1 MTSTQLQPGTVIH
14 GTHNDYRIE
23 RVLGQGSFGITYVAN
38 VRLKGRLGAIE
49 STATVAIKEFFL
61 RDVSSRNG
69 LRVFSVSDS
78 TLCSDYRRD
87 FLREAQN
94 LSRLDN
100 DHIVKVLETIEE
112 NDTVYYVMEYLSG
125 GNLDQHIL
133 SHGKLSCREA
143 LDIAIQI
150 GEALKCMHAQHML
163 HLDLKPLNVMRG
175 EDGHIVLIDFGL
187 SKCFGAD
194 GQPESSTRIGQ
205 GTTGYAPIEQHSFNK
220 ADGFMPTLDIYAL
233 GATLFKMLTG
243 SVPPEASVVLNE
255 GLPVDE
261 LSSAGVPPAIIALVE
276 RAMQPLRRMR
286 HQTVGEFVDEAQ
298 RLLASA
304 PLSVG
309 GPAASKPFA
318 DPVSSC
324 RPYGEQLFS
333 GQPFGGSPSAD
344 VSTPV
349 GEATRRSDGWS
360 DIPKSF
366 FAVRETIFP
375 NDETTDREGAV
386 KEDRPAKIE
395 VRWERNLD
403 EATKQKLRS
412 FLSGMKRRRVWNNHP
427 YDDDGDKVEVFTL
440 GDNSLAKAM
449 SIINNRATDG
459 YFPRLNLQTALR
471 AVLLLEQ
478 MTGLSFRLA
487 SENEVVFDRYDP
499 ERKDHYLCFD
509 GFKDGF
515 YLIHKDDLYAPRMEG
530 MEYITKINAYTHLF
544 FDSYGMQIVCD
555 GASPMCDGASFN
567 LRATQMMHE
576 EMQPIGNSFYR
587 VRSGNQWNISSYFSP
602 VMPLL
607 PQWHDNI
614 SDFSVHTLPGPAF
627 GLSYVGVKA
636 TDLSGYTYYYKW
648 IGSNFELIAK
658 YDKKEREEREQFT

>member
-49 STATVAIKEFFL
+49 SAAMVAIKEFFL

-205 GTTGYAPIEQHSFNK
+205 GTTGYAPIEQHSFKK

-261 LSSAGVPPAIIALVE
+261 LSSAGVPPAVIALVE

-304 PLSVG
+304 PSSVG
-309 GPAASKPFA
+309 RLA
-318 DPVSSC
+318 
-324 RPYGEQLFS
+324 
-333 GQPFGGSPSAD
+333 SPSAD
-344 VSTPV
+344 VPTPV

-360 DIPKSF
+360 DIPKSV
-366 FAVRETIFP
+366 FAVRETIIP

-386 KEDRPAKIE
+386 KENRPAKRE

-403 EATKQKLRS
+403 ENTKQKLRS
-412 FLSGMKRRRVWNNHP
+412 FLSGMRRRRVWNNHP

-449 SIINNRATDG
+449 DIINNRATDG
-459 YFPRLNLQTALR
+459 YFPRLNLQTTLR

-487 SENEVVFDRYDP
+487 SENEVVIDHYYS
-499 ERKDHYLCFD
+499 ERKDLYLCFD

-515 YLIHKDDLYAPRMEG
+515 YLIHEDDVFGPRMEG
-530 MEYITKINAYTHLF
+530 MEYITKIYARTHLF
-544 FDSYGMQIVCD
+544 SDDYGMQIVCD
-555 GASPMCDGASFN
+555 GASPMVNGAMFN
-567 LRATQMMHE
+567 LRATQMTYE

>member
-49 STATVAIKEFFL
+49 STAMVAIKEFFL

-205 GTTGYAPIEQHSFNK
+205 GTTGYAPIEQHSFKK

-255 GLPVDE
+255 GLPVDK
-261 LSSAGVPPAIIALVE
+261 LSSAGVPPAVIALVE

-304 PLSVG
+304 PSSVG
-309 GPAASKPFA
+309 RPA
-318 DPVSSC
+318 
-324 RPYGEQLFS
+324 
-333 GQPFGGSPSAD
+333 SPSAD
-344 VSTPV
+344 VPTPV
-349 GEATRRSDGWS
+349 GEAIRRSDGWS
-360 DIPKSF
+360 DIPKSV

-395 VRWERNLD
+395 VRWERNLGED
-403 EATKQKLRS
+403 TKQKLRS

-440 GDNSLAKAM
+440 GDNSLAEAM
-449 SIINNRATDG
+449 DIINNRATDG
-459 YFPRLNLQTALR
+459 YFPRLGLHTALR

-487 SENEVVFDRYDP
+487 SESELVFDRYDP
-499 ERKDHYLCFD
+499 DRKDLYLCFD

-515 YLIHKDDLYAPRMEG
+515 YLIHEEQVTGVRFEG

>member
-38 VRLKGRLGAIE
+38 VRLNGRLGAIE
-49 STATVAIKEFFL
+49 SAAMVAIKEFFL

-150 GEALKCMHAQHML
+150 GDALKCMHAQHML

-205 GTTGYAPIEQHSFNK
+205 GTTGYAPIEQHSFKK

-261 LSSAGVPPAIIALVE
+261 LSSAGVPPAVIALVE

-286 HQTVGEFVDEAQ
+286 HQTVSEFVDEAQ

-304 PLSVG
+304 PSSVG
-309 GPAASKPFA
+309 RPA
-318 DPVSSC
+318 
-324 RPYGEQLFS
+324 
-333 GQPFGGSPSAD
+333 SPSAD
-344 VSTPV
+344 VPTPV

-360 DIPKSF
+360 DIPKSV
-366 FAVRETIFP
+366 FAVRETIIP

-403 EATKQKLRS
+403 ENTKQKLRT
-412 FLSGMKRRRVWNNHP
+412 FLSGMRRRRVWNNHP

-440 GDNSLAKAM
+440 GDNSLAEAM
-449 SIINNRATDG
+449 DIINNRATDG
-459 YFPRLNLQTALR
+459 YFPRLGLHTALR

-487 SENEVVFDRYDP
+487 SESELVIDRYDP
-499 ERKDHYLCFD
+499 DRKDHYLCFD

>member
-49 STATVAIKEFFL
+49 STAMVAIKEFFL

-87 FLREAQN
+87 FMREAQN

-286 HQTVGEFVDEAQ
+286 HQTVDEFIDETQ

-304 PLSVG
+304 PSSVG
-309 GPAASKPFA
+309 GPAA
-318 DPVSSC
+318 
-324 RPYGEQLFS
+324 
-333 GQPFGGSPSAD
+333 PSAD
-344 VSTPV
+344 VPTPV

-360 DIPKSF
+360 DSPKSV
-366 FAVRETIFP
+366 FAVRETIIP

-395 VRWERNLD
+395 VRWERNLGED
-403 EATKQKLRS
+403 TKQKLRS

-440 GDNSLAKAM
+440 GDNSLAQAM
-449 SIINNRATDG
+449 NIINNRATDG
-459 YFPRLNLQTALR
+459 YFPRLGLHTALH

>member
-49 STATVAIKEFFL
+49 SAAMVAIKEFFL

-205 GTTGYAPIEQHSFNK
+205 GTTGYAPIEQHSFKK

-243 SVPPEASVVLNE
+243 CVPPEASVVLNE

-286 HQTVGEFVDEAQ
+286 HQTVDEFIDEAQ

-304 PLSVG
+304 PSSVG
-309 GPAASKPFA
+309 GPAA
-318 DPVSSC
+318 
-324 RPYGEQLFS
+324 
-333 GQPFGGSPSAD
+333 PSAD
-344 VSTPV
+344 VPTPV

-360 DIPKSF
+360 DSPKSV
-366 FAVRETIFP
+366 FAVRETIIP

-395 VRWERNLD
+395 VRWERNLGED
-403 EATKQKLRS
+403 TKQKLRS

-487 SENEVVFDRYDP
+487 SENEVVFDHYYS
-499 ERKDHYLCFD
+499 ERKDLYLCFD

-515 YLIHKDDLYAPRMEG
+515 YLIHEEQVTGVRFEG
-530 MEYITKINAYTHLF
+530 MEYMTKINARTNLF
-544 FDSYGMQIVCD
+544 SDDYGMQIVCD

-567 LRATQMMHE
+567 LRATQMVHE

-607 PQWHDNI
+607 LQWHDNI
-614 SDFSVHTLPGPAF
+614 SDLSVHTVPGPAF
-627 GLSYVGVKA
+627 GLPYVGVKA

-648 IGSNFELIAK
+648 TGSNFELIAK

>member
-49 STATVAIKEFFL
+49 STAMVAIKEFFL

-205 GTTGYAPIEQHSFNK
+205 GTTGYAPIEQHSFKK

-243 SVPPEASVVLNE
+243 CVPPEASVVLNE

-286 HQTVGEFVDEAQ
+286 HQTVGEFIDEAQ
-298 RLLASA
+298 RLMASA
-304 PLSVG
+304 PSSVG
-309 GPAASKPFA
+309 GPAA
-318 DPVSSC
+318 
-324 RPYGEQLFS
+324 L
-333 GQPFGGSPSAD
+333 SAD
-344 VSTPV
+344 VPTPI

-395 VRWERNLD
+395 VRWERNLGED
-403 EATKQKLRS
+403 TKQKLRT
-412 FLSGMKRRRVWNNHP
+412 FLSGMRRKRVWNNHP

-449 SIINNRATDG
+449 DIINNRATDG

-487 SENEVVFDRYDP
+487 AENEVVFDRYDP

-515 YLIHKDDLYAPRMEG
+515 YLIHEDDVFGPRMEG
-530 MEYITKINAYTHLF
+530 MEYITKIYARTHLF
-544 FDSYGMQIVCD
+544 SDDYGMQIVCD

-567 LRATQMMHE
+567 LRATQMVHE

-614 SDFSVHTLPGPAF
+614 SDLSVHTVPGPAF
-627 GLSYVGVKA
+627 GLSYVGVVA

-648 IGSNFELIAK
+648 TGSRFELIAK
-658 YDKKEREEREQFT
+658 FDKKEREEREQLT

>member
-49 STATVAIKEFFL
+49 SAPMVAIKEFFL

-205 GTTGYAPIEQHSFNK
+205 GTTGYAPIEQHSFKK

-261 LSSAGVPPAIIALVE
+261 LSSAGVPPAVIALVE

-304 PLSVG
+304 PSSVG
-309 GPAASKPFA
+309 RPA
-318 DPVSSC
+318 
-324 RPYGEQLFS
+324 
-333 GQPFGGSPSAD
+333 SPSAD
-344 VSTPV
+344 VPTPV
-349 GEATRRSDGWS
+349 GEAIRRSDGWS
-360 DIPKSF
+360 DSPKSA
-366 FAVRETIFP
+366 FAVRESIFTK
-375 NDETTDREGAV
+375 DEATYREGAYRGTP
-386 KEDRPAKIE
+386 EMIE
-395 VRWERNLD
+395 VFWKRMLGED
-403 EATKQKLRS
+403 TKQKLRS
-412 FLSGMKRRRVWNNHP
+412 LLSGMRRVRVWNNNP
-427 YDDDGDKVEVFTL
+427 YDEDNGDKVEVFTL
-440 GDNSLAKAM
+440 GDDSLAKVM
-449 SIINNRATDG
+449 DIINNRATDG

-471 AVLLLEQ
+471 AVLLLEE
-478 MTGLSFRLA
+478 MTGHSFRLA
-487 SENEVVFDRYDP
+487 SESEIVFERYNP
-499 ERKDHYLCFD
+499 ERKDRYLCFD

-515 YLIHKDDLYAPRMEG
+515 YLINKDNLSAPM
-530 MEYITKINAYTHLF
+530 MQNHEYITKLDARTDLF
-544 FDSYGMQIVCD
+544 SDSYGMQIVCD
-555 GASPMCDGASFN
+555 GASPMCNGASFN
-567 LRATQMMHE
+567 LRATQMVHE

-614 SDFSVHTLPGPAF
+614 SNFSVRTVPGPAF
-627 GLSYVGVKA
+627 GLPYVGVVA

-648 IGSNFELIAK
+648 TGSNFELIAK
-658 YDKKEREEREQFT
+658 YDKKEREEREQLT

>member
-49 STATVAIKEFFL
+49 SAAMVAIKEFFL

-69 LRVFSVSDS
+69 LRVFSVSDR

-133 SHGKLSCREA
+133 SHGRLSCREA

-205 GTTGYAPIEQHSFNK
+205 GTTGYAPIEQHSFKK

-261 LSSAGVPPAIIALVE
+261 LSSAGVPPAIMALVE

-304 PLSVG
+304 PSSVG
-309 GPAASKPFA
+309 RPA
-318 DPVSSC
+318 
-324 RPYGEQLFS
+324 
-333 GQPFGGSPSAD
+333 SPSAD
-344 VSTPV
+344 VPTPV
-349 GEATRRSDGWS
+349 GEAIRRSDGWS
-360 DIPKSF
+360 DSPKSV
-366 FAVRETIFP
+366 FAVRETIIP

-403 EATKQKLRS
+403 ENTKQKLRS
-412 FLSGMKRRRVWNNHP
+412 FLSGMRRRRVWNNHP

-440 GDNSLAKAM
+440 GDNSLAQAM
-449 SIINNRATDG
+449 NIINNRATDG
-459 YFPRLNLQTALR
+459 YFPRLGLHTALR

-487 SENEVVFDRYDP
+487 SESELVIDRYDP
-499 ERKDHYLCFD
+499 DRKDLYLCFD

-515 YLIHKDDLYAPRMEG
+515 YLIHEEQVTGVRFEG

-658 YDKKEREEREQFT
+658 YDKKEREEREQYT

>member
-49 STATVAIKEFFL
+49 SAAMVAIKEFFL

-205 GTTGYAPIEQHSFNK
+205 GTTGYAPIEQHSFKK

-298 RLLASA
+298 CLLASA
-304 PLSVG
+304 PSSVG
-309 GPAASKPFA
+309 RPA
-318 DPVSSC
+318 
-324 RPYGEQLFS
+324 
-333 GQPFGGSPSAD
+333 SPSAD
-344 VSTPV
+344 VPTPV

-360 DIPKSF
+360 DIPKSVF
-366 FAVRETIFP
+366 TVRETIIP

-386 KEDRPAKIE
+386 KEERPAKIE
-395 VRWERNLD
+395 VRWERNLGED
-403 EATKQKLRS
+403 TKQKLRS

-440 GDNSLAKAM
+440 GDNSLAQAM
-449 SIINNRATDG
+449 NIINNRATDG
-459 YFPRLNLQTALR
+459 YFPRLGLHTALR

-487 SENEVVFDRYDP
+487 SESEIVFERYNPECKDR
-499 ERKDHYLCFD
+499 YLCFD

-515 YLIHKDDLYAPRMEG
+515 YLINKDNLSAPM
-530 MEYITKINAYTHLF
+530 MQNHEYITKLDARTDLF
-544 FDSYGMQIVCD
+544 SDSYGMQIVCD
-555 GASPMCDGASFN
+555 GASPMCNGASFN
-567 LRATQMMHE
+567 LRATQMVHE

-614 SDFSVHTLPGPAF
+614 SNFSVRTVPGPAF
-627 GLSYVGVKA
+627 GLPYVGVVA

-648 IGSNFELIAK
+648 TGSNFELIAK
-658 YDKKEREEREQFT
+658 YDKKEREEREQLT

>member
-205 GTTGYAPIEQHSFNK
+205 GTTGYAPIEQHSFKK

-243 SVPPEASVVLNE
+243 CVPPEASVVLNE

-261 LSSAGVPPAIIALVE
+261 LSSAGVPPAVIALVE

-309 GPAASKPFA
+309 GPAA
-318 DPVSSC
+318 
-324 RPYGEQLFS
+324 
-333 GQPFGGSPSAD
+333 PSAD
-344 VSTPV
+344 VPTPV

-395 VRWERNLD
+395 VRWERNLGED
-403 EATKQKLRS
+403 TKQKLRS

-449 SIINNRATDG
+449 DIINNRATDG

-515 YLIHKDDLYAPRMEG
+515 YLIHKDNLYAPRMEG
-530 MEYITKINAYTHLF
+530 MEYITKIYARTHLF
-544 FDSYGMQIVCD
+544 SDDYGMQIVCD
-555 GASPMCDGASFN
+555 GASPMCDGAMFN
-567 LRATQMMHE
+567 LRATQMTYE
-576 EMQPIGNSFYR
+576 EMQPIGNSFYK
-587 VRSGNQWNISSYFSP
+587 VRNGNQWNISSYFSP

-614 SDFSVHTLPGPAF
+614 SEFSVHTLPGPAF
-627 GLSYVGVKA
+627 GFSYVGVVA

-648 IGSNFELIAK
+648 TGSNFELIAK
-658 YDKKEREEREQFT
+658 YDKKEREEREQYT

>member
-49 STATVAIKEFFL
+49 STAMVAIKEFFL

-205 GTTGYAPIEQHSFNK
+205 GTTGYAPIEQHSFKK

-243 SVPPEASVVLNE
+243 CVPPEASVVLNE

-304 PLSVG
+304 PSSVG
-309 GPAASKPFA
+309 GPAA
-318 DPVSSC
+318 
-324 RPYGEQLFS
+324 
-333 GQPFGGSPSAD
+333 PSAD
-344 VSTPV
+344 VPTPV
-349 GEATRRSDGWS
+349 GDATRRSDGWS
-360 DIPKSF
+360 DNPKSF
-366 FAVRETIFP
+366 FAVRETIIP

-386 KEDRPAKIE
+386 KENHPAKIE
-395 VRWERNLD
+395 VRWKQNLD
-403 EATKQKLRS
+403 EATKQKLRT
-412 FLSGMKRRRVWNNHP
+412 FLSGMRRRRVWNNHP

-440 GDNSLAKAM
+440 GDNSLAEAM
-449 SIINNRATDG
+449 DIINNRATDG
-459 YFPRLNLQTALR
+459 YFPRLGLHTALR

-487 SENEVVFDRYDP
+487 SESELVFDRYDP
-499 ERKDHYLCFD
+499 DRKDLYLCFD

-515 YLIHKDDLYAPRMEG
+515 YLIHEEQVTGVRFEG

>member
-1 MTSTQLQPGTVIH
+1 MTSTQLQLGTVIH

-49 STATVAIKEFFL
+49 SAAMVAIKEFFL

-205 GTTGYAPIEQHSFNK
+205 GTTGYAPIEQHSFKK

-304 PLSVG
+304 PSSVG
-309 GPAASKPFA
+309 RPA
-318 DPVSSC
+318 
-324 RPYGEQLFS
+324 
-333 GQPFGGSPSAD
+333 SPSAD
-344 VSTPV
+344 VPTPV
-349 GEATRRSDGWS
+349 GEAIRRSDGWS
-360 DIPKSF
+360 DIPKSV
-366 FAVRETIFP
+366 FAVRETIIP

-395 VRWERNLD
+395 VRWERNLGED
-403 EATKQKLRS
+403 TKQKLRS

-440 GDNSLAKAM
+440 GDNSLAQAM
-449 SIINNRATDG
+449 NIINNRATDG
-459 YFPRLNLQTALR
+459 YFPRLGLHTALR

-658 YDKKEREEREQFT
+658 YDKKEREEREQYT

>member
-1 MTSTQLQPGTVIH
+1 MTSTQLQAGTVIH

-38 VRLKGRLGAIE
+38 VRLNGRLGAIE
-49 STATVAIKEFFL
+49 SAAKVAIKEFFL

-94 LSRLDN
+94 LSRLN
-100 DHIVKVLETIEE
+100 NKHIVKVLETIEE

-205 GTTGYAPIEQHSFNK
+205 GTTGYAPIEQHSFKK

-261 LSSAGVPPAIIALVE
+261 LSSVGVPPAVIALVE

-286 HQTVGEFVDEAQ
+286 HQTVDEFVDEAQ

-304 PLSVG
+304 PSSV
-309 GPAASKPFA
+309 
-318 DPVSSC
+318 
-324 RPYGEQLFS
+324 E
-333 GQPFGGSPSAD
+333 PFGGSPSSD
-344 VSTPV
+344 TPTPI
-349 GEATRRSDGWS
+349 GEAPRRSNGWS
-360 DIPKSF
+360 NIPKGVSV
-366 FAVRETIFP
+366 VRESFIP

-386 KEDRPAKIE
+386 KEYRPAKIE
-395 VRWERNLD
+395 VRWERMLD
-403 EATKQKLRS
+403 EDTKQKLRT
-412 FLSGMKRRRVWNNHP
+412 FLSGMRRRRVWNNHP
-427 YDDDGDKVEVFTL
+427 HDDGDKVEVFTL

-449 SIINNRATDG
+449 NIINNRATDG

-487 SENEVVFDRYDP
+487 SENELVIDRYDP
-499 ERKDHYLCFD
+499 DRKDLYLCFD

-515 YLIHKDDLYAPRMEG
+515 YLIHEEQVTGVRIEG
-530 MEYITKINAYTHLF
+530 LEYMTKLNAYTDLF
-544 FDSYGMQIVCD
+544 SDSYGMQIVCD

-567 LRATQMMHE
+567 LRATQMTHE

-602 VMPLL
+602 VIPLL

-614 SDFSVHTLPGPAF
+614 SNLSVHTVPGPAF
-627 GLSYVGVKA
+627 GLPYVGVVA

-648 IGSNFELIAK
+648 TGSNFELIAK

>member
-49 STATVAIKEFFL
+49 SAAMVAIKEFFL

-205 GTTGYAPIEQHSFNK
+205 GTTGYAPIEQHSFKK

-261 LSSAGVPPAIIALVE
+261 LSSAGVPPAVIALVE

-304 PLSVG
+304 PSSVG
-309 GPAASKPFA
+309 GPAA
-318 DPVSSC
+318 
-324 RPYGEQLFS
+324 
-333 GQPFGGSPSAD
+333 PSAD
-344 VSTPV
+344 APTPV

-366 FAVRETIFP
+366 FAVRETIFT
-375 NDETTDREGAV
+375 NDEATDREGAYR
-386 KEDRPAKIE
+386 DTPAKIE
-395 VRWERNLD
+395 VRWKQNLD
-403 EATKQKLRS
+403 EDTKQKLRS
-412 FLSGMKRRRVWNNHP
+412 LLSGMRRERVWNNHP
-427 YDDDGDKVEVFTL
+427 YDDDGDKVQVFTL

-459 YFPRLNLQTALR
+459 YFPLLNLQTALR

-530 MEYITKINAYTHLF
+530 MEYITKIYARTHLF
-544 FDSYGMQIVCD
+544 SDDYGMQIVCD

-567 LRATQMMHE
+567 LRATQLVHE

-614 SDFSVHTLPGPAF
+614 SNFSVHTLPGPAF
-627 GLSYVGVKA
+627 GFSYVGVVA

-658 YDKKEREEREQFT
+658 YDKKEREEREQYT

>member
-1 MTSTQLQPGTVIH
+1 MTSTQLQLGTVIH

-49 STATVAIKEFFL
+49 STAMVAIKEFFL

-78 TLCSDYRRD
+78 ALCSDYRRD

-205 GTTGYAPIEQHSFNK
+205 GTTGYAPIEQHSFKK

-261 LSSAGVPPAIIALVE
+261 LSSAGVPPAVIALVE

-304 PLSVG
+304 PSSVG
-309 GPAASKPFA
+309 RPA
-318 DPVSSC
+318 
-324 RPYGEQLFS
+324 
-333 GQPFGGSPSAD
+333 SPSAD
-344 VSTPV
+344 VPTPV
-349 GEATRRSDGWS
+349 GEAIRRSDGWS
-360 DIPKSF
+360 DIPKSV

-395 VRWERNLD
+395 VRWERNLGED
-403 EATKQKLRS
+403 TKQKLRS

-440 GDNSLAKAM
+440 GDNSLAEAM
-449 SIINNRATDG
+449 DIINNRATDG
-459 YFPRLNLQTALR
+459 YFPRLGLHTALR

-487 SENEVVFDRYDP
+487 SESELVFDRYDP
-499 ERKDHYLCFD
+499 DRKDLYLCFD

-515 YLIHKDDLYAPRMEG
+515 YLIHEEQVTGVRFEG

>member
-49 STATVAIKEFFL
+49 SAAMVAIKEFFL
-61 RDVSSRNG
+61 RDVSCRNG

-243 SVPPEASVVLNE
+243 SVPPEASVALNE

-286 HQTVGEFVDEAQ
+286 HQTVDEFIDETQ

-304 PLSVG
+304 PSSVG
-309 GPAASKPFA
+309 GPAA
-318 DPVSSC
+318 
-324 RPYGEQLFS
+324 
-333 GQPFGGSPSAD
+333 PSAD
-344 VSTPV
+344 VPTPV

-360 DIPKSF
+360 DSPKSV
-366 FAVRETIFP
+366 FAVRETIIP

-395 VRWERNLD
+395 VRWERNLGED
-403 EATKQKLRS
+403 TKQKLRS

-440 GDNSLAKAM
+440 GDNSLAQAM
-449 SIINNRATDG
+449 NIINNRATDG
-459 YFPRLNLQTALR
+459 YFPRLGLHTALR

-487 SENEVVFDRYDP
+487 SESELVIDRYDP
-499 ERKDHYLCFD
+499 DRKDLYLCFD

-515 YLIHKDDLYAPRMEG
+515 YLIHEEQVTGVRFEG

-658 YDKKEREEREQFT
+658 YDKKEREEREQYT

>member
-49 STATVAIKEFFL
+49 SAAMVAIKEFFL

-205 GTTGYAPIEQHSFNK
+205 GTTGYAPIEQHSFKK

-243 SVPPEASVVLNE
+243 CVPPEASVVLNE

-261 LSSAGVPPAIIALVE
+261 LSSAGVPPAVIALVE

-304 PLSVG
+304 PSSVG
-309 GPAASKPFA
+309 RPA
-318 DPVSSC
+318 
-324 RPYGEQLFS
+324 
-333 GQPFGGSPSAD
+333 SPSAD
-344 VSTPV
+344 VPTPV
-349 GEATRRSDGWS
+349 GEAIRRSDGWS
-360 DIPKSF
+360 DSPKSA
-366 FAVRETIFP
+366 FAVRESIFTK
-375 NDETTDREGAV
+375 DEATYREGAYRGTP
-386 KEDRPAKIE
+386 EMIE
-395 VRWERNLD
+395 VFWKRMLGED
-403 EATKQKLRS
+403 TKQKLRS
-412 FLSGMKRRRVWNNHP
+412 LLSGMRRVRVWNNNP
-427 YDDDGDKVEVFTL
+427 YDEDNGDKVEVFTL
-440 GDNSLAKAM
+440 GDDSLAKVM
-449 SIINNRATDG
+449 DIINNRATDG

-471 AVLLLEQ
+471 AVLLLEE
-478 MTGLSFRLA
+478 MTGHSFRLA
-487 SENEVVFDRYDP
+487 SESEIVFERYNP
-499 ERKDHYLCFD
+499 ERKDRYLCFD

-515 YLIHKDDLYAPRMEG
+515 YLINKDNLSAPM
-530 MEYITKINAYTHLF
+530 MQNHEYITKLDARTDLF
-544 FDSYGMQIVCD
+544 SDSYGMQIVCD
-555 GASPMCDGASFN
+555 GASPMCNGASFN

-658 YDKKEREEREQFT
+658 YDKKEREEREQYT

>member
-23 RVLGQGSFGITYVAN
+23 RILGQGSFGITYVAN

-49 STATVAIKEFFL
+49 STAMVAIKEFFL

-78 TLCSDYRRD
+78 ALCSDYRRD

-205 GTTGYAPIEQHSFNK
+205 GTTGYAPIEQHSFKK

-243 SVPPEASVVLNE
+243 CVPPEASVVLNE

-261 LSSAGVPPAIIALVE
+261 LSSAGVPPAVIALVE

-304 PLSVG
+304 PSSVG
-309 GPAASKPFA
+309 RPA
-318 DPVSSC
+318 
-324 RPYGEQLFS
+324 
-333 GQPFGGSPSAD
+333 SPSAD
-344 VSTPV
+344 VPTPV
-349 GEATRRSDGWS
+349 GEAIRRSDGWS
-360 DIPKSF
+360 DIPKSV

-395 VRWERNLD
+395 VRWERNLGED
-403 EATKQKLRS
+403 TKQKLRS

-487 SENEVVFDRYDP
+487 SESELVFDRYDP
-499 ERKDHYLCFD
+499 DRKDLYLCFD

-515 YLIHKDDLYAPRMEG
+515 YLIHEEQVTGVRFEG

>member
-49 STATVAIKEFFL
+49 SAAMVAIKEFFL

-100 DHIVKVLETIEE
+100 GHIVKVLETIEE

-133 SHGKLSCREA
+133 SHGRLSCREA
-143 LDIAIQI
+143 LDTAIQI
-150 GEALKCMHAQHML
+150 GEALRCMHAQHML

-205 GTTGYAPIEQHSFNK
+205 GTTGYAPIEQHSFKK

-255 GLPVDE
+255 GLPVEE
-261 LSSAGVPPAIIALVE
+261 LSSAGVPPAVIALVE

-286 HQTVGEFVDEAQ
+286 HQTVDEFVDEAQ

-304 PLSVG
+304 PSTVG

-318 DPVSSC
+318 DQVSSR
-324 RPYGEQLFS
+324 RPYGDNVSS
-333 GQPFGGSPSAD
+333 GQSYGGSPSAD
-344 VSTPV
+344 APMPA
-349 GEATRRSDGWS
+349 GEVTRRLDGWS
-360 DIPKSF
+360 DLPKSF
-366 FAVRETIFP
+366 FAVRESIFP
-375 NDETTDREGAV
+375 NDETTDREGAL
-386 KEDRPAKIE
+386 KEDHPAKIE
-395 VRWERNLD
+395 VFWERNLND
-403 EATKQKLRS
+403 DTKQKLRT
-412 FLSGMKRRRVWNNHP
+412 FLSGMRRRRVWNNHP

-440 GDNSLAKAM
+440 GDNSLAMAM
-449 SIINNRATDG
+449 NIINNRATDG

-487 SENEVVFDRYDP
+487 SENELVIDRYDP
-499 ERKDHYLCFD
+499 DRKDLYLCFD

-515 YLIHKDDLYAPRMEG
+515 YLIHKDDLFAPRMQG
-530 MEYITKINAYTHLF
+530 HEYMTKINAYTNLF
-544 FDSYGMQIVCD
+544 SDDYGMQIVCD

-648 IGSNFELIAK
+648 TGSNFELIAK

>member
-49 STATVAIKEFFL
+49 STAMVAIKEFFL

-205 GTTGYAPIEQHSFNK
+205 GTTGYAPIEQHSFKK

-243 SVPPEASVVLNE
+243 CVPPEASVVLNE

-261 LSSAGVPPAIIALVE
+261 LSSAGVPPAVIALVE

-286 HQTVGEFVDEAQ
+286 HQTVGEFIDEAQ

-304 PLSVG
+304 PSSVG
-309 GPAASKPFA
+309 RPA
-318 DPVSSC
+318 
-324 RPYGEQLFS
+324 
-333 GQPFGGSPSAD
+333 SPSAD
-344 VSTPV
+344 VPTPV
-349 GEATRRSDGWS
+349 GEAIRRSNGWS
-360 DIPKSF
+360 DSPKSA
-366 FAVRETIFP
+366 FAVRESIFTK
-375 NDETTDREGAV
+375 DEATYREGAYRGTP
-386 KEDRPAKIE
+386 EMIE
-395 VRWERNLD
+395 VFWKRMLGED
-403 EATKQKLRS
+403 TKQKLRS
-412 FLSGMKRRRVWNNHP
+412 LLSGMRRVRVWNNNP
-427 YDDDGDKVEVFTL
+427 YDEDNGDKVEVFTL
-440 GDNSLAKAM
+440 GDDSLAKVM
-449 SIINNRATDG
+449 DIINNRATDG
-459 YFPRLNLQTALR
+459 YFSCLNLQTALC
-471 AVLLLEQ
+471 AVLLLEE
-478 MTGLSFRLA
+478 MTGHSFRLA
-487 SENEVVFDRYDP
+487 SESEIVFERYNP
-499 ERKDHYLCFD
+499 ERKDRYLCFD

-515 YLIHKDDLYAPRMEG
+515 YLINKDNLSAPM
-530 MEYITKINAYTHLF
+530 MQNHEYITKLDARTDLLS
-544 FDSYGMQIVCD
+544 DSYGMQIVCD
-555 GASPMCDGASFN
+555 GASPMCNGASFN
-567 LRATQMMHE
+567 LRATQMVHE

-614 SDFSVHTLPGPAF
+614 SNFSVRTVPGPAF
-627 GLSYVGVKA
+627 GLPYVGVVA

-658 YDKKEREEREQFT
+658 YDKKEREEREQLT

>member
-49 STATVAIKEFFL
+49 SAAMVAIKEFFL

-205 GTTGYAPIEQHSFNK
+205 GTTGYAPIEQHSFKK

-243 SVPPEASVVLNE
+243 SVPPEASVVLND

-261 LSSAGVPPAIIALVE
+261 LSSAGVPPAVIALVE

-304 PLSVG
+304 PSSVG
-309 GPAASKPFA
+309 RPAA
-318 DPVSSC
+318 
-324 RPYGEQLFS
+324 
-333 GQPFGGSPSAD
+333 PSAD
-344 VSTPV
+344 VPTPV

-366 FAVRETIFP
+366 FAVRETIIP

-403 EATKQKLRS
+403 EATKQKLRT
-412 FLSGMKRRRVWNNHP
+412 FLSGMRRKRVWNNHP

-440 GDNSLAKAM
+440 GDNSLAEAM
-449 SIINNRATDG
+449 DIINNRATDG
-459 YFPRLNLQTALR
+459 YFPRLGLHTALR

-487 SENEVVFDRYDP
+487 SESELVIDRYDP
-499 ERKDHYLCFD
+499 DRKDLYLCFD

-515 YLIHKDDLYAPRMEG
+515 YLIHEEQVTGVRFEG

-658 YDKKEREEREQFT
+658 YDKKEREEREQYT

>member
-49 STATVAIKEFFL
+49 STAMVAIKEFFL

-205 GTTGYAPIEQHSFNK
+205 GTTGYAPIEQHSFKK

-243 SVPPEASVVLNE
+243 CVPPEASVVLNE

-304 PLSVG
+304 PSSVG
-309 GPAASKPFA
+309 RPA
-318 DPVSSC
+318 
-324 RPYGEQLFS
+324 
-333 GQPFGGSPSAD
+333 SPSAD
-344 VSTPV
+344 VPTPV

-360 DIPKSF
+360 DIPKSV
-366 FAVRETIFP
+366 FAVRETIIP

-395 VRWERNLD
+395 VRWERNLGED
-403 EATKQKLRS
+403 TKQKLRS

-487 SENEVVFDRYDP
+487 SENELVFDRYYS
-499 ERKDHYLCFD
+499 ERKDLYLCFD

-515 YLIHKDDLYAPRMEG
+515 YLIHEEQVTGVRFEG
-530 MEYITKINAYTHLF
+530 MEYMTKINARTNLF
-544 FDSYGMQIVCD
+544 SDDYGMQIVCD

-627 GLSYVGVKA
+627 GLSYVGVKG

-648 IGSNFELIAK
+648 IGSKFELIAK

>member
-23 RVLGQGSFGITYVAN
+23 RILGQGSFGITYVAN

-49 STATVAIKEFFL
+49 STAMVAIKEFFL

-205 GTTGYAPIEQHSFNK
+205 GTTGYAPIEQHSFKK

-243 SVPPEASVVLNE
+243 CVPPEASVVLNE
-255 GLPVDE
+255 GLPVEE
-261 LSSAGVPPAIIALVE
+261 LSSAGVPPAVIALVE

-286 HQTVGEFVDEAQ
+286 HQTVDEFIDEAQ

-304 PLSVG
+304 PSSVG
-309 GPAASKPFA
+309 GPAA
-318 DPVSSC
+318 
-324 RPYGEQLFS
+324 
-333 GQPFGGSPSAD
+333 PSAD
-344 VSTPV
+344 VPTPV
-349 GEATRRSDGWS
+349 GDATRRSDGWS
-360 DIPKSF
+360 DSPKSV
-366 FAVRETIFP
+366 FAVRESIFTK
-375 NDETTDREGAV
+375 DEATYREGAYRGTP
-386 KEDRPAKIE
+386 EMIE
-395 VRWERNLD
+395 VFWKRMLGED
-403 EATKQKLRS
+403 TKQKLRS
-412 FLSGMKRRRVWNNHP
+412 LLSGMRRVRVWNNNP
-427 YDDDGDKVEVFTL
+427 YDEDNGDKVEVFTL
-440 GDNSLAKAM
+440 GDDSLAKVM
-449 SIINNRATDG
+449 DIINNRATDG
-459 YFPRLNLQTALR
+459 YFSCLNLQTALC
-471 AVLLLEQ
+471 AVLLLEE
-478 MTGLSFRLA
+478 MTGHSFRLA
-487 SENEVVFDRYDP
+487 SESEIVFERYNP
-499 ERKDHYLCFD
+499 ERKDRYLCFD

-515 YLIHKDDLYAPRMEG
+515 YLINKDNLSAPM
-530 MEYITKINAYTHLF
+530 MQNHEYITKLDARTDLF
-544 FDSYGMQIVCD
+544 SDSYGMQIVCD
-555 GASPMCDGASFN
+555 GASPMCNGASFN
-567 LRATQMMHE
+567 LRATQMVHE

-614 SDFSVHTLPGPAF
+614 SNFSVRTVPGPAF
-627 GLSYVGVKA
+627 GLPYVGVVA

-648 IGSNFELIAK
+648 TGSNFELIAK

>member
-49 STATVAIKEFFL
+49 STAMVAIKEFFL

-205 GTTGYAPIEQHSFNK
+205 GTTGYAPIEQHSFKK

-261 LSSAGVPPAIIALVE
+261 LSSAGVPPAVIAFVE

-304 PLSVG
+304 PSSVG
-309 GPAASKPFA
+309 RPA
-318 DPVSSC
+318 
-324 RPYGEQLFS
+324 
-333 GQPFGGSPSAD
+333 SPSAD
-344 VSTPV
+344 VPTPV
-349 GEATRRSDGWS
+349 GDATRRSDGWS
-360 DIPKSF
+360 DIPKSV
-366 FAVRETIFP
+366 FAVRETIIP

-386 KEDRPAKIE
+386 KENRPAKIE

-403 EATKQKLRS
+403 ENTKQKLRS
-412 FLSGMKRRRVWNNHP
+412 FLSGMRRRRVWNNHP

-515 YLIHKDDLYAPRMEG
+515 YLIHKYDLSAPWMEG
-530 MEYITKINAYTHLF
+530 MEYITKIYARTHLF
-544 FDSYGMQIVCD
+544 SDDYGMQIVCD

-567 LRATQMMHE
+567 LRATQMVHE

-614 SDFSVHTLPGPAF
+614 SNFSVRTVPGPAF
-627 GLSYVGVKA
+627 GLPYVGVVA

-648 IGSNFELIAK
+648 TGSNFELIAK
-658 YDKKEREEREQFT
+658 YDKKEREEREQYT

>member
-1 MTSTQLQPGTVIH
+1 MTSTQLHPGTVIH

-205 GTTGYAPIEQHSFNK
+205 GTTGYAPIEQHSFKK

-261 LSSAGVPPAIIALVE
+261 LSSAGVPPAVIALVE

-304 PLSVG
+304 PSSVG
-309 GPAASKPFA
+309 RPA
-318 DPVSSC
+318 
-324 RPYGEQLFS
+324 
-333 GQPFGGSPSAD
+333 SPSAD
-344 VSTPV
+344 VPTPV
-349 GEATRRSDGWS
+349 GEAIRRSDGWS
-360 DIPKSF
+360 DIPKSV

-395 VRWERNLD
+395 VRWERNLGED
-403 EATKQKLRS
+403 TKQKLRS

-440 GDNSLAKAM
+440 GDNSLAEAM
-449 SIINNRATDG
+449 DIINNRATDG
-459 YFPRLNLQTALR
+459 YFPRLGLHTALR

-487 SENEVVFDRYDP
+487 SESELVFDRYDP
-499 ERKDHYLCFD
+499 DRKDLYLCFD

-515 YLIHKDDLYAPRMEG
+515 YLIHEEQVTGVRFEG

-627 GLSYVGVKA
+627 GLSYVGVKG

-648 IGSNFELIAK
+648 IGSKFELIAK

>member
-49 STATVAIKEFFL
+49 STAMVAIKEFFL

-205 GTTGYAPIEQHSFNK
+205 GTTGYAPIEQHSFKK

-243 SVPPEASVVLNE
+243 CVPPEASVVLNE

-304 PLSVG
+304 PSSVG
-309 GPAASKPFA
+309 GPAA
-318 DPVSSC
+318 
-324 RPYGEQLFS
+324 
-333 GQPFGGSPSAD
+333 PSAD
-344 VSTPV
+344 VPTPV
-349 GEATRRSDGWS
+349 GDATRRSDGWS
-360 DIPKSF
+360 DNPKSF
-366 FAVRETIFP
+366 FAVRETIIP

-386 KEDRPAKIE
+386 KENYPAKIE
-395 VRWERNLD
+395 VRWKQNLD
-403 EATKQKLRS
+403 EATKQKLRT
-412 FLSGMKRRRVWNNHP
+412 FLSGMRRRRVWNNHP

-440 GDNSLAKAM
+440 GDNSLAEAM
-449 SIINNRATDG
+449 DIINNRATDG
-459 YFPRLNLQTALR
+459 YFPRLGLHTALR

-487 SENEVVFDRYDP
+487 SESELVFDRYDP
-499 ERKDHYLCFD
+499 DRKDLYLCFD

-515 YLIHKDDLYAPRMEG
+515 YLIHEEQVTGVRFEG

-614 SDFSVHTLPGPAF
+614 SDFSVHTVPGPAF
-627 GLSYVGVKA
+627 GLPYVGVVA

-648 IGSNFELIAK
+648 TGSNFELIAK

>member
-49 STATVAIKEFFL
+49 SAAMVAIKEFFL
-61 RDVSSRNG
+61 RDVSCRNG

-261 LSSAGVPPAIIALVE
+261 LSSAGVPPAVIALVE

-304 PLSVG
+304 PSSVG
-309 GPAASKPFA
+309 RPA
-318 DPVSSC
+318 
-324 RPYGEQLFS
+324 
-333 GQPFGGSPSAD
+333 SPSAD
-344 VSTPV
+344 VPTPV

-360 DIPKSF
+360 DIPKSV
-366 FAVRETIFP
+366 FAVRETIIP

-386 KEDRPAKIE
+386 KENRPAKIE

-403 EATKQKLRS
+403 ENTKQKLRS

-427 YDDDGDKVEVFTL
+427 YDDGDKVEVFTL
-440 GDNSLAKAM
+440 GDNSLAQAM
-449 SIINNRATDG
+449 NIINNRATDG
-459 YFPRLNLQTALR
+459 YFPRLGLHTALR

-487 SENEVVFDRYDP
+487 SENEVVFDRYNP

-515 YLIHKDDLYAPRMEG
+515 YLIHKDDLYAPRFEG
-530 MEYITKINAYTHLF
+530 MEYITKINARTNLF
-544 FDSYGMQIVCD
+544 SDDYGMQIVCD

-567 LRATQMMHE
+567 LRATQMVHE

-614 SDFSVHTLPGPAF
+614 SDLSVHTVPGPAF
-627 GLSYVGVKA
+627 GLPYVGVKA

>member
-1 MTSTQLQPGTVIH
+1 MISTQLHPGTVIH

-49 STATVAIKEFFL
+49 STAMVAIKEFFL

-78 TLCSDYRRD
+78 ALCSDYRRD

-205 GTTGYAPIEQHSFNK
+205 GTTGYAPIEQHSFKK

-261 LSSAGVPPAIIALVE
+261 LSSAGVPPAVIALVE
-276 RAMQPLRRMR
+276 RAMLPLRRMR

-304 PLSVG
+304 PSSVG
-309 GPAASKPFA
+309 GPAA
-318 DPVSSC
+318 
-324 RPYGEQLFS
+324 
-333 GQPFGGSPSAD
+333 PSAD
-344 VSTPV
+344 VPTPV
-349 GEATRRSDGWS
+349 GDATRRSDGWS
-360 DIPKSF
+360 DIPKSV

-395 VRWERNLD
+395 VRWERNLGED
-403 EATKQKLRS
+403 TKQKLRS

-440 GDNSLAKAM
+440 GDNSLAEAM
-449 SIINNRATDG
+449 DIINNRATDG
-459 YFPRLNLQTALR
+459 YFPRLGLHTALR

-487 SENEVVFDRYDP
+487 SESELVFDRYDP
-499 ERKDHYLCFD
+499 DRKDLYLCFD

-515 YLIHKDDLYAPRMEG
+515 YLIHEEQVTGVRFEG

-658 YDKKEREEREQFT
+658 YDKKEREEHEQFT

>member
-1 MTSTQLQPGTVIH
+1 MTSTQLHPGTVIH
-14 GTHNDYRIE
+14 GTHSDYRIE

-49 STATVAIKEFFL
+49 SAAKVAIKEFFL

-94 LSRLDN
+94 LSRLN
-100 DHIVKVLETIEE
+100 NKHIVKVLETIEE

-133 SHGKLSCREA
+133 SHGKLSCHEA

-205 GTTGYAPIEQHSFNK
+205 GTTGYAPIEQHSFKK

-261 LSSAGVPPAIIALVE
+261 LSSAGVPPAVIALVE

-286 HQTVGEFVDEAQ
+286 HQTVDEFVDEAQ

-304 PLSVG
+304 PSSVD
-309 GPAASKPFA
+309 GPAA
-318 DPVSSC
+318 
-324 RPYGEQLFS
+324 
-333 GQPFGGSPSAD
+333 PSAD
-344 VSTPV
+344 APTPV
-349 GEATRRSDGWS
+349 GDATRRSDGWS

-386 KEDRPAKIE
+386 KEYRPAKIE
-395 VRWERNLD
+395 VRWKQNLD
-403 EATKQKLRS
+403 EATKQKLRT
-412 FLSGMKRRRVWNNHP
+412 FLSGMRRRRVWNNHP

-449 SIINNRATDG
+449 NIINNRTTDG

-487 SENEVVFDRYDP
+487 SENEVVIDRYDH
-499 ERKDHYLCFD
+499 EHKDHYLCFD

-515 YLIHKDDLYAPRMEG
+515 YLIHTDDVFGPRMEDQ
-530 MEYITKINAYTHLF
+530 EYITRLNARTDLF
-544 FDSYGMQIVCD
+544 SDSYGMQIVCD
-555 GASPMCDGASFN
+555 GASPMCKGASFN

-602 VMPLL
+602 VIPLL

-614 SDFSVHTLPGPAF
+614 SNFFVHTVPGPAF
-627 GLSYVGVKA
+627 GLPYVGVVA

-648 IGSNFELIAK
+648 TGSNFELIAK

>member
-49 STATVAIKEFFL
+49 SAAMVAIKEFFL

-143 LDIAIQI
+143 LDIALQI
-150 GEALKCMHAQHML
+150 GEALRCMHAQHML

-205 GTTGYAPIEQHSFNK
+205 GTTGYAPIEQHSFKK

-243 SVPPEASVVLNE
+243 CVPPEASVVLNE

-261 LSSAGVPPAIIALVE
+261 LSSAGVPPAVIALVE

-286 HQTVGEFVDEAQ
+286 HQTVDEFVDEAQ

-304 PLSVG
+304 PSSVG
-309 GPAASKPFA
+309 GLAA
-318 DPVSSC
+318 
-324 RPYGEQLFS
+324 
-333 GQPFGGSPSAD
+333 PSAD
-344 VSTPV
+344 APTPV
-349 GEATRRSDGWS
+349 GDATRRSDGWS
-360 DIPKSF
+360 DSPKSV
-366 FAVRETIFP
+366 FAVRETIFT
-375 NDETTDREGAV
+375 NDEATDREGAYR
-386 KEDRPAKIE
+386 DTPAKIE
-395 VRWERNLD
+395 VRWKQNLD
-403 EATKQKLRS
+403 EDTKQKLRS
-412 FLSGMKRRRVWNNHP
+412 LLSGMRRERVWNNHP
-427 YDDDGDKVEVFTL
+427 YDDDGDKVQVFTL

-459 YFPRLNLQTALR
+459 YFPLLNLQTALR

-530 MEYITKINAYTHLF
+530 MEYITKIYARTHLF
-544 FDSYGMQIVCD
+544 SDDYGMQIVCD

-567 LRATQMMHE
+567 LRATQLVHE

>member
-49 STATVAIKEFFL
+49 SAAMVAIKEFFL

-205 GTTGYAPIEQHSFNK
+205 GTTGYAPIEQHCFKK

-261 LSSAGVPPAIIALVE
+261 LSSAGVPPAVIALVE

-304 PLSVG
+304 PSSVG
-309 GPAASKPFA
+309 RPAA
-318 DPVSSC
+318 
-324 RPYGEQLFS
+324 
-333 GQPFGGSPSAD
+333 PSAD
-344 VSTPV
+344 VPTPV

-360 DIPKSF
+360 DIPKSV
-366 FAVRETIFP
+366 FAVRETFFP

-386 KEDRPAKIE
+386 KENRPAKIE

-403 EATKQKLRS
+403 ENTKQKLRS
-412 FLSGMKRRRVWNNHP
+412 FLSGMRRRRVWNNHP

-440 GDNSLAKAM
+440 GDNSLAQAM
-449 SIINNRATDG
+449 NIINNRATDG
-459 YFPRLNLQTALR
+459 YFPLLNLQTALR

-515 YLIHKDDLYAPRMEG
+515 YLIHKDDLSAPWMEG
-530 MEYITKINAYTHLF
+530 MEYITKIYARTHLF
-544 FDSYGMQIVCD
+544 SDDYGMQIVCD

-567 LRATQMMHE
+567 LRATQLVHE

-614 SDFSVHTLPGPAF
+614 SNFSVHTLPGPAF
-627 GLSYVGVKA
+627 GFSYVGVVA

-648 IGSNFELIAK
+648 TGSNFELIAK
-658 YDKKEREEREQFT
+658 YDKKEREEREQYT

>member
-49 STATVAIKEFFL
+49 STAMVAIKEFFL

-205 GTTGYAPIEQHSFNK
+205 GTTGYAPIEQHCFKK

-261 LSSAGVPPAIIALVE
+261 LSSAGVPPAVIALVE

-304 PLSVG
+304 PSSVG
-309 GPAASKPFA
+309 RPAA
-318 DPVSSC
+318 
-324 RPYGEQLFS
+324 
-333 GQPFGGSPSAD
+333 PSAD
-344 VSTPV
+344 VPTPV

-360 DIPKSF
+360 DIPKSV
-366 FAVRETIFP
+366 FAVRETIIP

-386 KEDRPAKIE
+386 KENRPAKIE

-403 EATKQKLRS
+403 ENTKQKLRS
-412 FLSGMKRRRVWNNHP
+412 FLSGMRRRRVWNNHP

-440 GDNSLAKAM
+440 GDNSLAQAM
-449 SIINNRATDG
+449 NIINNRATDG
-459 YFPRLNLQTALR
+459 YFPLLNLQTALR

-515 YLIHKDDLYAPRMEG
+515 YLIHKYDLSAPWMEG
-530 MEYITKINAYTHLF
+530 MEYITKIYARTHLF
-544 FDSYGMQIVCD
+544 SDDYGMQIVCD

-658 YDKKEREEREQFT
+658 YDKKEREEREQYT

>member
-49 STATVAIKEFFL
+49 STAMVAIKEFFL

-205 GTTGYAPIEQHSFNK
+205 GTTGYAPIEQHSFKK

-261 LSSAGVPPAIIALVE
+261 LSSAGVPPAVIALVE

-304 PLSVG
+304 PSSVG
-309 GPAASKPFA
+309 RPA
-318 DPVSSC
+318 
-324 RPYGEQLFS
+324 
-333 GQPFGGSPSAD
+333 SPSAD
-344 VSTPV
+344 VPTPV
-349 GEATRRSDGWS
+349 GEAIRRSDGWS
-360 DIPKSF
+360 DIPKSV

-395 VRWERNLD
+395 VRWERNLGED
-403 EATKQKLRS
+403 TKQKLRS

-440 GDNSLAKAM
+440 GDNSLAEAM
-449 SIINNRATDG
+449 DIINNRATDG
-459 YFPRLNLQTALR
+459 YFPRLGLHTALR

-487 SENEVVFDRYDP
+487 SESELVFDRYDP
-499 ERKDHYLCFD
+499 DRKDLYLCFD

-515 YLIHKDDLYAPRMEG
+515 YLIHEEQVTGVRFEG

-567 LRATQMMHE
+567 LRATQMVHE

-658 YDKKEREEREQFT
+658 YDKKEREEHEQFT

>member
-49 STATVAIKEFFL
+49 SAAMVAIKEFFL
-61 RDVSSRNG
+61 RDVSCRNG

-112 NDTVYYVMEYLSG
+112 NNTVYYVMEYLSG

-205 GTTGYAPIEQHSFNK
+205 GTTGYAPIEQHSFKK

-261 LSSAGVPPAIIALVE
+261 LSSAGVPPAVIALVE

-286 HQTVGEFVDEAQ
+286 HQTVSEFVDEAQ

-304 PLSVG
+304 PSSVG
-309 GPAASKPFA
+309 RPA
-318 DPVSSC
+318 
-324 RPYGEQLFS
+324 
-333 GQPFGGSPSAD
+333 SPSAD
-344 VSTPV
+344 VPTPV

-360 DIPKSF
+360 DIPKSV
-366 FAVRETIFP
+366 FAVRETIIP

-403 EATKQKLRS
+403 EATKQKLRT
-412 FLSGMKRRRVWNNHP
+412 FLSGMRRRRVWNNHP

-449 SIINNRATDG
+449 NIINNRATDG
-459 YFPRLNLQTALR
+459 YFPRLGLHTALR

-487 SENEVVFDRYDP
+487 SESELVFDRYDP

-530 MEYITKINAYTHLF
+530 MEYITKINAYTHLL

-555 GASPMCDGASFN
+555 GSSPMCDGASFN

>member
-49 STATVAIKEFFL
+49 SAAMVAIKEFFL

-205 GTTGYAPIEQHSFNK
+205 GTTGYAPIEQHSFKK

-304 PLSVG
+304 PSSVG
-309 GPAASKPFA
+309 RPA
-318 DPVSSC
+318 
-324 RPYGEQLFS
+324 
-333 GQPFGGSPSAD
+333 SPSAD
-344 VSTPV
+344 VPTPV

-360 DIPKSF
+360 DIPKSV
-366 FAVRETIFP
+366 FAVRETIFT
-375 NDETTDREGAV
+375 NDEATDREGAYR
-386 KEDRPAKIE
+386 DTPAKIE
-395 VRWERNLD
+395 VRWKQNLD
-403 EATKQKLRS
+403 EDTKQKLRS
-412 FLSGMKRRRVWNNHP
+412 LLSGMRRRRVWNNHP
-427 YDDDGDKVEVFTL
+427 YDDDGDKVQVFTL

-459 YFPRLNLQTALR
+459 YFPLLNLQTALR

-530 MEYITKINAYTHLF
+530 MEYITKIYARTHLF
-544 FDSYGMQIVCD
+544 SDDYGMQIVCD
-555 GASPMCDGASFN
+555 GASPMVNGAMFN
-567 LRATQMMHE
+567 LRATQITYE
-576 EMQPIGNSFYR
+576 EMQPIGNSFYK
-587 VRSGNQWNISSYFSP
+587 VRNGNQWNISSYFSP

-627 GLSYVGVKA
+627 GFSYVGVVA

-648 IGSNFELIAK
+648 TGSNFELIAK
-658 YDKKEREEREQFT
+658 YDKKEREEREQYT

>member
-1 MTSTQLQPGTVIH
+1 MTSTQLHPGTVIH

-49 STATVAIKEFFL
+49 STAMVAIKEFFL

-205 GTTGYAPIEQHSFNK
+205 GTTGYAPIEQHSFKK

-243 SVPPEASVVLNE
+243 CVPPEASVVLNE

-286 HQTVGEFVDEAQ
+286 HQTVGEFIDEAQ
-298 RLLASA
+298 RLMASA
-304 PLSVG
+304 PSSVG
-309 GPAASKPFA
+309 GPAA
-318 DPVSSC
+318 
-324 RPYGEQLFS
+324 L
-333 GQPFGGSPSAD
+333 SAD
-344 VSTPV
+344 VPTPV

-386 KEDRPAKIE
+386 KENRPAKIE
-395 VRWERNLD
+395 VRWERNLGED
-403 EATKQKLRS
+403 TKQKLRT
-412 FLSGMKRRRVWNNHP
+412 FLSGMRRKRVWNNHP

-449 SIINNRATDG
+449 DIINNRATDG
-459 YFPRLNLQTALR
+459 YFPRLNLQTVLR

-487 SENEVVFDRYDP
+487 AENEVVFDRYDP

-515 YLIHKDDLYAPRMEG
+515 YLIHKYDISATRMEG
-530 MEYITKINAYTHLF
+530 MEYITKINARTYLF
-544 FDSYGMQIVCD
+544 SDDYGMQIVCD

-567 LRATQMMHE
+567 LRATQMVHE

-614 SDFSVHTLPGPAF
+614 SDFSVHTVPGPAF
-627 GLSYVGVKA
+627 GLPYVGVVA

-648 IGSNFELIAK
+648 TGSNFELIAK

>member
-49 STATVAIKEFFL
+49 STAMVAIKEFFL

-286 HQTVGEFVDEAQ
+286 HQTVDEFIDETQ

-304 PLSVG
+304 PSSVG
-309 GPAASKPFA
+309 GPAA
-318 DPVSSC
+318 
-324 RPYGEQLFS
+324 
-333 GQPFGGSPSAD
+333 PSAD
-344 VSTPV
+344 VPTPV

-360 DIPKSF
+360 DSPKSV
-366 FAVRETIFP
+366 FAVRETIIP

-395 VRWERNLD
+395 VRWERNLGED
-403 EATKQKLRS
+403 TKQKLRS

-440 GDNSLAKAM
+440 GDNSLAQAM
-449 SIINNRATDG
+449 NIINNRATDG
-459 YFPRLNLQTALR
+459 YFPRLGLHTALR

-487 SENEVVFDRYDP
+487 AENEVVFDRYDP

>member
-49 STATVAIKEFFL
+49 SAAMVAIKEFFL

-187 SKCFGAD
+187 SKCFSAD

-205 GTTGYAPIEQHSFNK
+205 GTTGYAPIEQHSFKK

-261 LSSAGVPPAIIALVE
+261 LSSAGVPPAVIALVE

-304 PLSVG
+304 PSSVG
-309 GPAASKPFA
+309 GPAA
-318 DPVSSC
+318 
-324 RPYGEQLFS
+324 
-333 GQPFGGSPSAD
+333 PSAD
-344 VSTPV
+344 VPTPV
-349 GEATRRSDGWS
+349 GEAIRRSDGWS
-360 DIPKSF
+360 DSPKSA
-366 FAVRETIFP
+366 FAVRETIIP

-403 EATKQKLRS
+403 ENTKQKLRT
-412 FLSGMKRRRVWNNHP
+412 FLSGMRRRRVWKNHP

-440 GDNSLAKAM
+440 GDNSLAQAM
-449 SIINNRATDG
+449 NIINNRATDG
-459 YFPRLNLQTALR
+459 YFPRLGLHTALR

-658 YDKKEREEREQFT
+658 YDKKEREEREQYT

>member
-49 STATVAIKEFFL
+49 SAAMVAIKEFFL
-61 RDVSSRNG
+61 RDVSCRNG

-112 NDTVYYVMEYLSG
+112 NDTVYYVMEFLSG

-255 GLPVDE
+255 GLPVYE
-261 LSSAGVPPAIIALVE
+261 LSSAGVPPAVIALVE

-304 PLSVG
+304 PSSVG
-309 GPAASKPFA
+309 RPA
-318 DPVSSC
+318 
-324 RPYGEQLFS
+324 
-333 GQPFGGSPSAD
+333 SPSAD
-344 VSTPV
+344 VPTPV

-360 DIPKSF
+360 DIPKSV
-366 FAVRETIFP
+366 FAVRETIIP

-412 FLSGMKRRRVWNNHP
+412 FLSGMRRRRVWNNHP

-440 GDNSLAKAM
+440 GDNSLAQAM
-449 SIINNRATDG
+449 NIINNRATDG

-478 MTGLSFRLA
+478 MTGLSFRIA
-487 SENEVVFDRYDP
+487 SENEVVIDHYYS
-499 ERKDHYLCFD
+499 ERKDLYLCFD

-515 YLIHKDDLYAPRMEG
+515 YLIHEDDVFGPRMEG
-530 MEYITKINAYTHLF
+530 MEYITKIYARPHLF
-544 FDSYGMQIVCD
+544 SDDYGMQIVCD

-567 LRATQMMHE
+567 LRATQMVHE

-614 SDFSVHTLPGPAF
+614 SDLSVHTLPGPAF
-627 GLSYVGVKA
+627 GFSYVGVVA

-658 YDKKEREEREQFT
+658 YDKKEREEREQLT

>member
-1 MTSTQLQPGTVIH
+1 MTSTQLHPGTVIH

-49 STATVAIKEFFL
+49 STAMVAIKEFFL

-205 GTTGYAPIEQHSFNK
+205 GTTGYAPIEQHSFKK

-243 SVPPEASVVLNE
+243 CVPPEASVVLNE

-261 LSSAGVPPAIIALVE
+261 LSSAGVPPAVIALVE

-286 HQTVGEFVDEAQ
+286 HQSVDEFVDEAQ
-298 RLLASA
+298 HLLASA
-304 PLSVG
+304 PSSVG
-309 GPAASKPFA
+309 GPA
-318 DPVSSC
+318 
-324 RPYGEQLFS
+324 
-333 GQPFGGSPSAD
+333 SPSAD
-344 VSTPV
+344 VPTPV

-360 DIPKSF
+360 DIPKSV
-366 FAVRETIFP
+366 FAVRESIFTK
-375 NDETTDREGAV
+375 DEATYREGAYRGTP
-386 KEDRPAKIE
+386 EMIE
-395 VRWERNLD
+395 VFWKRMLGED
-403 EATKQKLRS
+403 TKQKLRS
-412 FLSGMKRRRVWNNHP
+412 LLSGMRRVRVWNNNP
-427 YDDDGDKVEVFTL
+427 YDEDNGDKVEVFTL
-440 GDNSLAKAM
+440 GDDSLAKVM
-449 SIINNRATDG
+449 DIINNRATDG
-459 YFPRLNLQTALR
+459 YFSCLNLQTALC
-471 AVLLLEQ
+471 AVLLLEE
-478 MTGLSFRLA
+478 MTGHSFRLA
-487 SENEVVFDRYDP
+487 SESEIVFERYNP
-499 ERKDHYLCFD
+499 ERKDRYLCFD
-509 GFKDGF
+509 GFKNGF
-515 YLIHKDDLYAPRMEG
+515 YLINKDNLSAPM
-530 MEYITKINAYTHLF
+530 MQNHEYITKLDARTDLF
-544 FDSYGMQIVCD
+544 SDSYGMQIVCD
-555 GASPMCDGASFN
+555 GASPMCNGASFN
-567 LRATQMMHE
+567 LRATQMVHE

-614 SDFSVHTLPGPAF
+614 SNFSVRTVPGPAF
-627 GLSYVGVKA
+627 GLPYVGVVA

-648 IGSNFELIAK
+648 TGSNFELIAK